1 MVKFPRSMTQFS
13 HMLPRFFR
21 CAIAALT
28 VVAVAACSA
37 PASTTSPSAS
47 SSSAQA
53 NVSSGRVAVFF
64 PSDGFTLSQSTPQ
77 NTWKQLAA
85 DTKSQLESAGFDDS
99 DITVHSAGSTSDQAT
114 QVLDFLTD
122 FGIEEYGAGAAASS
136 ESSSAVSS
144 SSAASS
150 ESPTSSDS
158 STSSDASSSPSDT
171 SSTATAK
178 TSTIIIALATGQTAD
193 SKLYSD
199 YVISDNTT
207 SDGNSAGA
215 SSATDPSDSGSSA
228 DSPSSDSY
236 SDGSS
241 SAATDESQSSASST
255 ASETSKASAAS
266 GTSSSSS
273 STDSADAN
281 AVYSLAH
288 MLGAAQEAGV
298 TVINLG
304 SPIEGFT
311 ANVQGEL
318 SSPWLIGRL
327 QALGIVNKLH
337 LASTVENQPQAVE
350 VLIPYKDESF
360 AQQAFEGVWEIL
372 GPFFRSGRAYS
383 PSGRLGANS
392 TADSWKSVAYAATSD
407 DDTQKELESRL
418 GASGRAVSHMEIDAV
433 LCLNDSAASGAISA
447 LKSMGYTGTSATIN
461 PDVSISGLV
470 DNLRGG
476 KDITKQQVP
485 APSHTPSEASTDS
498 SETTDSA
505 QLAEEQKTLRD
516 TRDSTSWPL
525 ITGYG
530 TYKSQLGSIVSGE
543 QWLTGLEDRQGY
555 AQDLARI
562 ASGIG
567 QGTSLHDLTSQVNSL
582 SEDDSSASSTLSD
595 SSSASASSA
604 PAQTFVLQRT
614 LLAITADNI
623 KSSLIDRG
631 YVSAA
636 DAGL

>member
-13 HMLPRFFR
+13 HTLPRFFR

-28 VVAVAACSA
+28 VAAMAACSA

-47 SSSAQA
+47 SSSASA
-53 NVSSGRVAVFF
+53 DASSGRVAVFF

-114 QVLDFLTD
+114 QVLDFLTNL
-122 FGIEEYGAGAAASS
+122 GIEEYGAGAA
-136 ESSSAVSS
+136 E
-144 SSAASS
+144 SS
-150 ESPTSSDS
+150 ESPAPSDS

-178 TSTIIIALATGQTAD
+178 ASTIVIALATGQTAD

-199 YVISDNTT
+199 YVISDNTA
-207 SDGNSAGA
+207 SDGNSTGA
-215 SSATDPSDSGSSA
+215 SSTTDSSDSGSAA
-228 DSPSSDSY
+228 DSPSSDS
-236 SDGSS
+236 SSTGSAS
-241 SAATDESQSSASST
+241 SVTDESQSSASST
-255 ASETSKASAAS
+255 ASETSKASATS

-350 VLIPYKDESF
+350 VLIPYNDESF

-418 GASGRAVSHMEIDAV
+418 DASNRTVSHMEIDAV
-433 LCLNDSAASGAISA
+433 LCLNDSAASGAIAA
-447 LKSMGYTGTSATIN
+447 LRSMGYTGTSATIN

-485 APSHTPSEASTDS
+485 APSHTPSETSTDS
-498 SETTDSA
+498 STATDSA
-505 QLAEEQKTLRD
+505 QLTEEQNTLRD

-582 SEDDSSASSTLSD
+582 SEDDSSASSTSSD

>member
-1 MVKFPRSMTQFS
+1 MVKFLRSMTQFS
-13 HMLPRFFR
+13 HTLPRLCR

-28 VVAVAACSA
+28 VAAVTACSA

-47 SSSAQA
+47 SSSASA
-53 NVSSGRVAVFF
+53 DASSGRVAMFL

-99 DITVHSAGSTSDQAT
+99 DIIVQSAGSTNDQAT

-122 FGIEEYGAGAAASS
+122 LGIEEYGADAA
-136 ESSSAVSS
+136 
-144 SSAASS
+144 
-150 ESPTSSDS
+150 ESPIPSDS

-178 TSTIIIALATGQTAD
+178 ASTIIIALATGQTED

-207 SDGNSAGA
+207 SDGDSA
-215 SSATDPSDSGSSA
+215 SGSSA
-228 DSPSSDSY
+228 GESSTTDPS
-236 SDGSS
+236 
-241 SAATDESQSSASST
+241 SSASSSASPSATSSAST
-255 ASETSKASAAS
+255 ADASQTSTGSAAPATSQAPATS
-266 GTSSSSS
+266 GASSSPS
-273 STDSADAN
+273 STDRAEAN
-281 AVYSLAH
+281 ALYSLAH
-288 MLGAAQEAGV
+288 LLGVAQQAGV

-311 ANVQGEL
+311 ADVQGEL
-318 SSPWLIGRL
+318 SSARLIGRL
-327 QALGIVNKLH
+327 QALGIVSKLH
-337 LASTVENQPQAVE
+337 LASTIENQPQSVE

-372 GPFFRSGRAYS
+372 GPFFQSGRVYS
-383 PSGRLGANS
+383 PSGKLGATS
-392 TADSWKSVAYAATSD
+392 TADSWTSVAYPAASD

-418 GASGRAVSHMEIDAV
+418 DASNSDVSHMEIDAV
-433 LCLNDSAASGAISA
+433 LCLNDSAASGTIAA

-476 KDITKQQVP
+476 KDIAKQQVP
-485 APSHTPSEASTDS
+485 APSRTPSATSTDS
-498 SETTDSA
+498 SEATDAA
-505 QLAEEQKTLRD
+505 QLTEEQNTLRN
-516 TRDSTSWPL
+516 TRDSSSWPL

-530 TYKSQLGSIVSGE
+530 TYKSQLESIVSGE

-562 ASGIG
+562 ARGVE

-582 SEDDSSASSTLSD
+582 SEDDSSTSSASSD
-595 SSSASASSA
+595 SSSAGASSA

>member
-1 MVKFPRSMTQFS
+1 MKFPRSMTQFS

-122 FGIEEYGAGAAASS
+122 LGIEEYGAGAAESS
-136 ESSSAVSS
+136 ESSA
-144 SSAASS
+144 
-150 ESPTSSDS
+150 PSDS

-178 TSTIIIALATGQTAD
+178 ASTIIIALATGQTAD

-207 SDGNSAGA
+207 SDGNSTGA
-215 SSATDPSDSGSSA
+215 SSTTDSSDSGSSA
-228 DSPSSDSY
+228 DSPSSDS
-236 SDGSS
+236 SSAGSS
-241 SAATDESQSSASST
+241 SSATDESQSSASST

-266 GTSSSSS
+266 GASSSSS
-273 STDSADAN
+273 STGSADAN

-350 VLIPYKDESF
+350 VLIPYNDESF

-383 PSGRLGANS
+383 PSGKLGANS

-418 GASGRAVSHMEIDAV
+418 DASGRAVSHMEIDAV
-433 LCLNDSAASGAISA
+433 LCLNDSAASGAIAA

-485 APSHTPSEASTDS
+485 APSHTPSETSTDS
-498 SETTDSA
+498 SAATDSA
-505 QLAEEQKTLRD
+505 QLTEEQNTLRD

-543 QWLTGLEDRQGY
+543 QWFTGLEDRQGY

-562 ASGIG
+562 ASGVE

-582 SEDDSSASSTLSD
+582 SENDSSASSASSD
-595 SSSASASSA
+595 SSSANASSA

>member
-1 MVKFPRSMTQFS
+1 MTQFS

-28 VVAVAACSA
+28 VAAVAACSA

-53 NVSSGRVAVFF
+53 NVSSGRVAAFF

-122 FGIEEYGAGAAASS
+122 LGIEEYGAGAA
-136 ESSSAVSS
+136 E
-144 SSAASS
+144 SS
-150 ESPTSSDS
+150 ESPTPSDS

-178 TSTIIIALATGQTAD
+178 ASTIIIALATGQTAD

-207 SDGNSAGA
+207 SDGNSTGA
-215 SSATDPSDSGSSA
+215 SSTTDSSDSGSSA
-228 DSPSSDSY
+228 DSSSS
-236 SDGSS
+236 GSS
-241 SAATDESQSSASST
+241 SAATDESQSSAGST

-266 GTSSSSS
+266 GASSSSS

-318 SSPWLIGRL
+318 SSPWSIGRL

-418 GASGRAVSHMEIDAV
+418 DASGRTVSHMEIDAV
-433 LCLNDSAASGAISA
+433 LCLNDSAASGAIAA

-485 APSHTPSEASTDS
+485 APSRTPSETSTDS
-498 SETTDSA
+498 SAATDSA
-505 QLAEEQKTLRD
+505 QLTEEQNTLRD

-543 QWLTGLEDRQGY
+543 QWFTGLEDRQGY
-555 AQDLARI
+555 AQDLAHI
-562 ASGIG
+562 ASGVE

-582 SEDDSSASSTLSD
+582 SENDSSASSASSD
-595 SSSASASSA
+595 SSSANASSA

>member
-1 MVKFPRSMTQFS
+1 
-13 HMLPRFFR
+13 
-21 CAIAALT
+21 
-28 VVAVAACSA
+28 
-37 PASTTSPSAS
+37 
-47 SSSAQA
+47 
-53 NVSSGRVAVFF
+53 
-64 PSDGFTLSQSTPQ
+64 
-77 NTWKQLAA
+77 
-85 DTKSQLESAGFDDS
+85 
-99 DITVHSAGSTSDQAT
+99 
-114 QVLDFLTD
+114 
-122 FGIEEYGAGAAASS
+122 
-136 ESSSAVSS
+136 
-144 SSAASS
+144 
-150 ESPTSSDS
+150 
-158 STSSDASSSPSDT
+158 
-171 SSTATAK
+171 
-178 TSTIIIALATGQTAD
+178 
-193 SKLYSD
+193 
-199 YVISDNTT
+199 
-207 SDGNSAGA
+207 
-215 SSATDPSDSGSSA
+215 
-228 DSPSSDSY
+228 
-236 SDGSS
+236 
-241 SAATDESQSSASST
+241 
-255 ASETSKASAAS
+255 
-266 GTSSSSS
+266 
-273 STDSADAN
+273 
-281 AVYSLAH
+281 

-350 VLIPYKDESF
+350 VLIPYNDESF

-383 PSGRLGANS
+383 PSGKLGANS

-418 GASGRAVSHMEIDAV
+418 DASGRAVSHMEIDAV
-433 LCLNDSAASGAISA
+433 LCLNDSAASGAIAA

-485 APSHTPSEASTDS
+485 APSHTPSETSTDS
-498 SETTDSA
+498 SAATDSA
-505 QLAEEQKTLRD
+505 QLTEEQNTLRD

-543 QWLTGLEDRQGY
+543 QWFTGLEDRQGY

-562 ASGIG
+562 ASGVE

-582 SEDDSSASSTLSD
+582 SENDSSASSASSD
-595 SSSASASSA
+595 SSSANASSA

>member
-1 MVKFPRSMTQFS
+1 MTQFS
-13 HMLPRFFR
+13 HMLPRLLR

-47 SSSAQA
+47 SSSAAA

-122 FGIEEYGAGAAASS
+122 FGIEEYGAGA
-136 ESSSAVSS
+136 
-144 SSAASS
+144 AASS

-228 DSPSSDSY
+228 DSPSSDS
-236 SDGSS
+236 S
-241 SAATDESQSSASST
+241 SAATDESQSSADST
-255 ASETSKASAAS
+255 ASETSKAPAAS

-418 GASGRAVSHMEIDAV
+418 DASNRTVSHMEIDAV

-485 APSHTPSEASTDS
+485 APSHTPSETSTDS
-498 SETTDSA
+498 STATDSA
-505 QLAEEQKTLRD
+505 QLAEEQNTLRD

-582 SEDDSSASSTLSD
+582 SEEDSSASSTSSD
-595 SSSASASSA
+595 SSSANASSA

>member
-1 MVKFPRSMTQFS
+1 MTQFS
-13 HMLPRFFR
+13 HMLPRLLR

-47 SSSAQA
+47 SSSAAA

-122 FGIEEYGAGAAASS
+122 FGIEEYGAGA
-136 ESSSAVSS
+136 
-144 SSAASS
+144 AASS

-228 DSPSSDSY
+228 DSPSSDS
-236 SDGSS
+236 S
-241 SAATDESQSSASST
+241 SAATDESQSSADST
-255 ASETSKASAAS
+255 ASETSKAPAAS

-360 AQQAFEGVWEIL
+360 AQQAFEGMWEIL

-418 GASGRAVSHMEIDAV
+418 DASNRTVSHMEIDAV

-485 APSHTPSEASTDS
+485 APSHTPSETSTDS
-498 SETTDSA
+498 STATDSA
-505 QLAEEQKTLRD
+505 QLAEEQNTLRD

-582 SEDDSSASSTLSD
+582 SEEDSSASSTSSD
-595 SSSASASSA
+595 SSSANASSA

>member
-1 MVKFPRSMTQFS
+1 MTQFS
-13 HMLPRFFR
+13 HMLPRLLR

-47 SSSAQA
+47 SSSAAA

-122 FGIEEYGAGAAASS
+122 LGIEEYGAGAA
-136 ESSSAVSS
+136 E
-144 SSAASS
+144 SS
-150 ESPTSSDS
+150 ESPAPSDS

-178 TSTIIIALATGQTAD
+178 ASTIVIALATGQTAD

-199 YVISDNTT
+199 YVISDNTA
-207 SDGNSAGA
+207 SDGNSTGA
-215 SSATDPSDSGSSA
+215 SSTTDSSNLGS
-228 DSPSSDSY
+228 SSDS
-236 SDGSS
+236 SS
-241 SAATDESQSSASST
+241 SDSSPSETDESQSSAGSARST

-266 GTSSSSS
+266 GASSSSS

-350 VLIPYKDESF
+350 VLIPYNDESF

-383 PSGRLGANS
+383 PSGRLGATS

-418 GASGRAVSHMEIDAV
+418 DASGRAVSHMEIDAV
-433 LCLNDSAASGAISA
+433 LCLNDSAASGAIAA

-485 APSHTPSEASTDS
+485 APSHTPSETSTDS
-498 SETTDSA
+498 STATDSA
-505 QLAEEQKTLRD
+505 QLTEEQNTLRD

-562 ASGIG
+562 ASGVE

-582 SEDDSSASSTLSD
+582 SEDDSSASSTSSD

>member
-1 MVKFPRSMTQFS
+1 MKFPRSMTQFS
-13 HMLPRFFR
+13 HMLPRLFR
-21 CAIAALT
+21 CAIAAFT

-53 NVSSGRVAVFF
+53 NASSGHVAVFF

-122 FGIEEYGAGAAASS
+122 LGIEEYGAGAT
-136 ESSSAVSS
+136 E
-144 SSAASS
+144 SS
-150 ESPTSSDS
+150 ESPTPSDS

-178 TSTIIIALATGQTAD
+178 ASTIIIALATGQTAD

-228 DSPSSDSY
+228 DSSSS
-236 SDGSS
+236 GSSSAGFS
-241 SAATDESQSSASST
+241 SAATDESQSSAGST
-255 ASETSKASAAS
+255 ASETSKAPAAS

-350 VLIPYKDESF
+350 VLIPYNDESF

-372 GPFFRSGRAYS
+372 GPFFRSGRVYS
-383 PSGRLGANS
+383 PSGKLGANS

-418 GASGRAVSHMEIDAV
+418 DASGRAVSHMEIDAV
-433 LCLNDSAASGAISA
+433 LCLNDSAASGAIAA

-485 APSHTPSEASTDS
+485 APSHTPSETSTDS
-498 SETTDSA
+498 SAATDSA
-505 QLAEEQKTLRD
+505 QLAEEQNTLRD

-543 QWLTGLEDRQGY
+543 QWFTGLEDRQGY

-562 ASGIG
+562 ASGIE

-582 SEDDSSASSTLSD
+582 SEDDSSASNASSD
-595 SSSASASSA
+595 SSSANASSA

>member
-1 MVKFPRSMTQFS
+1 MTQFS
-13 HMLPRFFR
+13 HMLPRLLR

-47 SSSAQA
+47 SSSASA
-53 NVSSGRVAVFF
+53 NASSGRVAVFF

-114 QVLDFLTD
+114 QVLDFLTNL
-122 FGIEEYGAGAAASS
+122 GIEEYGAGAA
-136 ESSSAVSS
+136 E
-144 SSAASS
+144 SS
-150 ESPTSSDS
+150 ESPAPSDS

-178 TSTIIIALATGQTAD
+178 ASTIVIALATGQTAD

-199 YVISDNTT
+199 YVISDNTA
-207 SDGNSAGA
+207 SDGNSTGA
-215 SSATDPSDSGSSA
+215 SSTTDSSNLGSSSDSSATDSS
-228 DSPSSDSY
+228 SSDS
-236 SDGSS
+236 SPSE
-241 SAATDESQSSASST
+241 TDESQSSAGSARST

-266 GTSSSSS
+266 GASSSSS

-350 VLIPYKDESF
+350 VLIPYTDESF

-383 PSGRLGANS
+383 PSERLGANS

-418 GASGRAVSHMEIDAV
+418 DASNRTVSHMEIDAV
-433 LCLNDSAASGAISA
+433 LCLNDSAASGAIAA

-485 APSHTPSEASTDS
+485 APSHTPSETSTDS
-498 SETTDSA
+498 STTTDSA
-505 QLAEEQKTLRD
+505 QLAEEQNTLRD

-543 QWLTGLEDRQGY
+543 QWFTGLEDRQGY

-582 SEDDSSASSTLSD
+582 SEEDSSASSTSSD
-595 SSSASASSA
+595 SSPANASSA

>member
-1 MVKFPRSMTQFS
+1 MKFPRSMTQFS
-13 HMLPRFFR
+13 HTLPRFFR

-28 VVAVAACSA
+28 VAAVAACSA

-77 NTWKQLAA
+77 NTWKQLAT

-99 DITVHSAGSTSDQAT
+99 DITVHSAGSTSDQAN

-122 FGIEEYGAGAAASS
+122 LGIEEYGAGA
-136 ESSSAVSS
+136 
-144 SSAASS
+144 AASS

-178 TSTIIIALATGQTAD
+178 ASTIIIAPATGQTAD

-215 SSATDPSDSGSSA
+215 FSATAPSDSGSAA
-228 DSPSSDSY
+228 DSPSSDS
-236 SDGSS
+236 SSTGSAS
-241 SAATDESQSSASST
+241 SVTDESQSSASST
-255 ASETSKASAAS
+255 ASETSKASATS
-266 GTSSSSS
+266 GTSSLSS

-288 MLGAAQEAGV
+288 MLSAAQEAGV

-304 SPIEGFT
+304 SPIGGFT

-350 VLIPYKDESF
+350 VLIPYNDESF

-383 PSGRLGANS
+383 PSGRLGATS

-418 GASGRAVSHMEIDAV
+418 DASGRAVSHMEIDAV
-433 LCLNDSAASGAISA
+433 LCLNDSAASGAIAA

-485 APSHTPSEASTDS
+485 APSHTSSEASTDS

-505 QLAEEQKTLRD
+505 QLAEEQNTLRD

-543 QWLTGLEDRQGY
+543 QWFTGLEDRQGY

-582 SEDDSSASSTLSD
+582 SEEDSSASSTSSD
-595 SSSASASSA
+595 SSSANASSA

>member
-122 FGIEEYGAGAAASS
+122 LGIEEYGAGAAESS
-136 ESSSAVSS
+136 ESSA
-144 SSAASS
+144 
-150 ESPTSSDS
+150 PSDS

-178 TSTIIIALATGQTAD
+178 ASTIIIALATGQTAD

-207 SDGNSAGA
+207 SDGNSTGA
-215 SSATDPSDSGSSA
+215 SSTTDSSDSGSSA
-228 DSPSSDSY
+228 DSPSSDS
-236 SDGSS
+236 SSAGSS
-241 SAATDESQSSASST
+241 SSATDESQSSASST

-266 GTSSSSS
+266 GASSSSS
-273 STDSADAN
+273 STGSADAN

-350 VLIPYKDESF
+350 VLIPYNDESF

-383 PSGRLGANS
+383 PSGKLGANS

-418 GASGRAVSHMEIDAV
+418 DASGRAVSHMEIDAV
-433 LCLNDSAASGAISA
+433 LCLNDSAASGAIAA

-485 APSHTPSEASTDS
+485 APSHTPSETSTDS
-498 SETTDSA
+498 SAATDSA
-505 QLAEEQKTLRD
+505 QLTEEQNTLRD

-543 QWLTGLEDRQGY
+543 QWFTGLEDRQGY

-562 ASGIG
+562 ASGVE

-582 SEDDSSASSTLSD
+582 SENDSSASSASSD
-595 SSSASASSA
+595 SSSANASSA

-636 DAGL
+636 DAVL

>member
-122 FGIEEYGAGAAASS
+122 LGIEEYGAGAAESS
-136 ESSSAVSS
+136 ESSA
-144 SSAASS
+144 
-150 ESPTSSDS
+150 PSDS

-178 TSTIIIALATGQTAD
+178 ASTIIIALATGQTAD

-207 SDGNSAGA
+207 SDGNSTGA
-215 SSATDPSDSGSSA
+215 SSTTDSSDSGSSA
-228 DSPSSDSY
+228 DSPSSDS
-236 SDGSS
+236 SSAGSS
-241 SAATDESQSSASST
+241 SSATDESQSSASST

-266 GTSSSSS
+266 GASSSSS
-273 STDSADAN
+273 STGSADAN

-350 VLIPYKDESF
+350 VLIPYNDESF

-383 PSGRLGANS
+383 PSGKLGANS

-418 GASGRAVSHMEIDAV
+418 DASGRAVSHMEIDAV
-433 LCLNDSAASGAISA
+433 LCLNDSAASGAIAA

-485 APSHTPSEASTDS
+485 APSHTPSETSTDS
-498 SETTDSA
+498 SAATDSA
-505 QLAEEQKTLRD
+505 QLTEEQNTLRD

-543 QWLTGLEDRQGY
+543 QWFTGLEDRQGY

-562 ASGIG
+562 ASGVE

-582 SEDDSSASSTLSD
+582 SENDSSASSASSD
-595 SSSASASSA
+595 SSSANASSA

>member
-1 MVKFPRSMTQFS
+1 MTQFS
-13 HMLPRFFR
+13 HTLPRFFR

-28 VVAVAACSA
+28 VAAVAACSA

-47 SSSAQA
+47 SSSASA
-53 NVSSGRVAVFF
+53 DASSGRVAMFL

-85 DTKSQLESAGFDDS
+85 DTRSQLESAGFDDS
-99 DITVHSAGSTSDQAT
+99 DITAHSAGNTSDQAT

-122 FGIEEYGAGAAASS
+122 LGIEEYGAGAAASS
-136 ESSSAVSS
+136 ES
-144 SSAASS
+144 
-150 ESPTSSDS
+150 PTPSDS

-178 TSTIIIALATGQTAD
+178 ASTIVIALATGQTAD

-207 SDGNSAGA
+207 SDGNSTGA
-215 SSATDPSDSGSSA
+215 SSTTDSSDSGSAA
-228 DSPSSDSY
+228 DSPSSDS
-236 SDGSS
+236 SS
-241 SAATDESQSSASST
+241 TSTDESQSSASST

-266 GTSSSSS
+266 GASSSSS

-418 GASGRAVSHMEIDAV
+418 DASNRTVSHMEIDAV
-433 LCLNDSAASGAISA
+433 LCLNDSAASGAIAA

-485 APSHTPSEASTDS
+485 APSHTPSETSTDS
-498 SETTDSA
+498 SAATESA
-505 QLAEEQKTLRD
+505 QLAEEQNTLRD

-582 SEDDSSASSTLSD
+582 SEDDSSASSTSSD
-595 SSSASASSA
+595 SNSASASSA

>member
-122 FGIEEYGAGAAASS
+122 LGIEEYGAGAAESS
-136 ESSSAVSS
+136 ESSA
-144 SSAASS
+144 
-150 ESPTSSDS
+150 PSDS
-158 STSSDASSSPSDT
+158 STSSDASSSPSET

-178 TSTIIIALATGQTAD
+178 ASTIIIALATGQTAD

-207 SDGNSAGA
+207 SDGNSTGA
-215 SSATDPSDSGSSA
+215 SSTTDSSDSGSSA
-228 DSPSSDSY
+228 DSPSSDS
-236 SDGSS
+236 SSAGSS
-241 SAATDESQSSASST
+241 SSATDESQSSASST

-266 GTSSSSS
+266 GASSSSS
-273 STDSADAN
+273 STGSADAN

-350 VLIPYKDESF
+350 VLIPYNDESF

-383 PSGRLGANS
+383 PSGKLGANS

-418 GASGRAVSHMEIDAV
+418 DASGRAVSHMEIDAV
-433 LCLNDSAASGAISA
+433 LCLNDSAASGAIAA

-485 APSHTPSEASTDS
+485 APSHTPSETSTDS
-498 SETTDSA
+498 SAATDSA
-505 QLAEEQKTLRD
+505 QLTEEQNTLRD

-543 QWLTGLEDRQGY
+543 QWFTGLEDRQGY

-562 ASGIG
+562 ASGVE

-582 SEDDSSASSTLSD
+582 SENDSSASSASSD
-595 SSSASASSA
+595 SSSANASSA

>member
-1 MVKFPRSMTQFS
+1 MTQFS
-13 HMLPRFFR
+13 HMLPRLLR

-122 FGIEEYGAGAAASS
+122 LGIEEYGAGAT
-136 ESSSAVSS
+136 E
-144 SSAASS
+144 SS
-150 ESPTSSDS
+150 ESPTPSDS

-178 TSTIIIALATGQTAD
+178 ASTIIIALATGQTAD

-228 DSPSSDSY
+228 DSSSS
-236 SDGSS
+236 GSS
-241 SAATDESQSSASST
+241 SAATDESQSSAGST
-255 ASETSKASAAS
+255 ASETSKAPAAS
-266 GTSSSSS
+266 GASSSSS

-350 VLIPYKDESF
+350 VLIPYNDESF

-372 GPFFRSGRAYS
+372 GPFFRSGRVYS

-418 GASGRAVSHMEIDAV
+418 DASGRAVSHMEIDAV
-433 LCLNDSAASGAISA
+433 LCLNDSAASGAIAA

-470 DNLRGG
+470 DNLRGS

-505 QLAEEQKTLRD
+505 QLAEEQNTLRD

-543 QWLTGLEDRQGY
+543 QWFTGLEDRQGY

-582 SEDDSSASSTLSD
+582 SEDDSSASSASSD
-595 SSSASASSA
+595 SSSAGASSA

>member
-1 MVKFPRSMTQFS
+1 MKFPRSMTQFS

-122 FGIEEYGAGAAASS
+122 LGIEEYGAGAA
-136 ESSSAVSS
+136 
-144 SSAASS
+144 
-150 ESPTSSDS
+150 ESPESPAPSDS
-158 STSSDASSSPSDT
+158 STSLDASSSPSDT

-178 TSTIIIALATGQTAD
+178 ASTIIIALATGQTAD

-215 SSATDPSDSGSSA
+215 SSATDSSDSGSSA
-228 DSPSSDSY
+228 DSPSSDS
-236 SDGSS
+236 SSAGSS
-241 SAATDESQSSASST
+241 SSATDESQSSASST

-350 VLIPYKDESF
+350 VLIPYNDESF

-383 PSGRLGANS
+383 PSGKLGANS

-418 GASGRAVSHMEIDAV
+418 DASGRTVSHMEIDAV
-433 LCLNDSAASGAISA
+433 LCLNDSAASGAIAA

-485 APSHTPSEASTDS
+485 APSHTPSETSTDS
-498 SETTDSA
+498 SAATDSA
-505 QLAEEQKTLRD
+505 QLTEEQNTLRD

-543 QWLTGLEDRQGY
+543 QWFTGLEDRQGY
-555 AQDLARI
+555 AQDLAHI
-562 ASGIG
+562 ASGVE

-582 SEDDSSASSTLSD
+582 SENDSSASSASSD
-595 SSSASASSA
+595 SSSANASSA

>member
-1 MVKFPRSMTQFS
+1 MTQFS
-13 HMLPRFFR
+13 HTLPRFFR

-28 VVAVAACSA
+28 VAAVAACSA

-77 NTWKQLAA
+77 NTWKQLAT

-122 FGIEEYGAGAAASS
+122 LGIEEYGAGA
-136 ESSSAVSS
+136 
-144 SSAASS
+144 AASS

-178 TSTIIIALATGQTAD
+178 ASTIIIAPATGQTAD

-207 SDGNSAGA
+207 SDANSAGA
-215 SSATDPSDSGSSA
+215 SSATDPSNLGS
-228 DSPSSDSY
+228 SSDS
-236 SDGSS
+236 SATDSS
-241 SAATDESQSSASST
+241 SSDSSPSETDESQSSAGSARST

-266 GTSSSSS
+266 GASSSSS

-372 GPFFRSGRAYS
+372 GPFFRSGRVYS
-383 PSGRLGANS
+383 PSGKLGANS

-418 GASGRAVSHMEIDAV
+418 DASGRAVSHMEIDAV
-433 LCLNDSAASGAISA
+433 LCLNDSAASGAIAA

-485 APSHTPSEASTDS
+485 APSHTPSETSTDS
-498 SETTDSA
+498 STATDSA
-505 QLAEEQKTLRD
+505 QLTEEQNTLRD

-562 ASGIG
+562 ASGVE

-582 SEDDSSASSTLSD
+582 SEDDSSASSTSSD

>member
-1 MVKFPRSMTQFS
+1 MKFPRSMTQFS
-13 HMLPRFFR
+13 HTLPRFFR

-28 VVAVAACSA
+28 VAAMAACSA

-47 SSSAQA
+47 SSSASA
-53 NVSSGRVAVFF
+53 DASSGRVAVFF

-114 QVLDFLTD
+114 QVLDFLTNL
-122 FGIEEYGAGAAASS
+122 GIEEYGAGAA
-136 ESSSAVSS
+136 E
-144 SSAASS
+144 SS
-150 ESPTSSDS
+150 ESPAPSDS

-178 TSTIIIALATGQTAD
+178 ASTIVIALATGQTAD

-199 YVISDNTT
+199 YVISDNTA
-207 SDGNSAGA
+207 SDGNSTGA
-215 SSATDPSDSGSSA
+215 SSTTDSSDSGSAA
-228 DSPSSDSY
+228 DSPSSDS
-236 SDGSS
+236 SSTGSAS
-241 SAATDESQSSASST
+241 SVTDESQSSASST
-255 ASETSKASAAS
+255 ASETSKASATS

-350 VLIPYKDESF
+350 VLIPYNDESF

-418 GASGRAVSHMEIDAV
+418 DASNRTVSHMEIDAV
-433 LCLNDSAASGAISA
+433 LCLNDSAASGAIAA
-447 LKSMGYTGTSATIN
+447 LRSMGYTGTSATIN

-485 APSHTPSEASTDS
+485 APSHTPSETSTDS
-498 SETTDSA
+498 STATDSA
-505 QLAEEQKTLRD
+505 QLTEEQNTLRD

-582 SEDDSSASSTLSD
+582 SEDDSSASSTSSD

>member
-1 MVKFPRSMTQFS
+1 MKFPRSMTQFS
-13 HMLPRFFR
+13 HMLPRLLR

-47 SSSAQA
+47 SSSAAA

-122 FGIEEYGAGAAASS
+122 FGIEEYGAGA
-136 ESSSAVSS
+136 
-144 SSAASS
+144 AASS

-228 DSPSSDSY
+228 DSPSSDS
-236 SDGSS
+236 S
-241 SAATDESQSSASST
+241 SAATDESQSSADST
-255 ASETSKASAAS
+255 ASETSKAPAAS

-418 GASGRAVSHMEIDAV
+418 DASNRTVSHMEIDAV

-485 APSHTPSEASTDS
+485 APSHTPSETSTDS
-498 SETTDSA
+498 STATDSA
-505 QLAEEQKTLRD
+505 QLAEEQNTLRD

-582 SEDDSSASSTLSD
+582 SEEDSSASSTSSD
-595 SSSASASSA
+595 SSSANASSA

>member
-1 MVKFPRSMTQFS
+1 MTQFS
-13 HMLPRFFR
+13 HMLPRLLR

-37 PASTTSPSAS
+37 PASTTSPSAN

-53 NVSSGRVAVFF
+53 NASSGRVAMFF

-114 QVLDFLTD
+114 QVLDFLTNL
-122 FGIEEYGAGAAASS
+122 GIEEYGAGAA
-136 ESSSAVSS
+136 E
-144 SSAASS
+144 SS
-150 ESPTSSDS
+150 ESPAPSDS

-215 SSATDPSDSGSSA
+215 SSTTDSSNLGS
-228 DSPSSDSY
+228 SSDS
-236 SDGSS
+236 SATDSS
-241 SAATDESQSSASST
+241 SSDSSPSETDESQSSAGSARST

-266 GTSSSSS
+266 GASSSSS

-350 VLIPYKDESF
+350 VLIPYNDESF

-418 GASGRAVSHMEIDAV
+418 DASGRAVSHMEIDAV
-433 LCLNDSAASGAISA
+433 LCLNDSAASGAIAA

-485 APSHTPSEASTDS
+485 APSHTPSETSTDS
-498 SETTDSA
+498 STATDSA
-505 QLAEEQKTLRD
+505 QLTEEQNTLRD

-562 ASGIG
+562 ASGVE

-582 SEDDSSASSTLSD
+582 SEDDSSASSTSSD
-595 SSSASASSA
+595 SSSANASSA

>member
-13 HMLPRFFR
+13 HTLPRFFR

-28 VVAVAACSA
+28 VAAVAACSA

-77 NTWKQLAA
+77 NTWKQLAT

-99 DITVHSAGSTSDQAT
+99 DITVHSAGSTSDQAN

-122 FGIEEYGAGAAASS
+122 LGIEEYGAGA
-136 ESSSAVSS
+136 
-144 SSAASS
+144 AASS

-178 TSTIIIALATGQTAD
+178 ASTIIIAPATGQTAD

-215 SSATDPSDSGSSA
+215 FSATAPSDSGSAA
-228 DSPSSDSY
+228 DSPSSDS
-236 SDGSS
+236 SSTGSAS
-241 SAATDESQSSASST
+241 SVTDESQSSASST
-255 ASETSKASAAS
+255 ASETSKASATS
-266 GTSSSSS
+266 GTSSLSS

-288 MLGAAQEAGV
+288 MLSAAQEAGV

-304 SPIEGFT
+304 SPIGGFT

-350 VLIPYKDESF
+350 VLIPYNDESF

-372 GPFFRSGRAYS
+372 GPFFRSGRVYS
-383 PSGRLGANS
+383 PSGRLGATS

-418 GASGRAVSHMEIDAV
+418 DASGRAVSHMEIDAV
-433 LCLNDSAASGAISA
+433 LCLNDSAASGAIAA

-485 APSHTPSEASTDS
+485 APSHTSSEASTDS

-505 QLAEEQKTLRD
+505 QLAEEQNTLRD

-543 QWLTGLEDRQGY
+543 QWFTGLEDRQGY

-582 SEDDSSASSTLSD
+582 SEEDSSASSTSSD
-595 SSSASASSA
+595 SSSANASSA